1 MPNTTQL
8 ELRRNK
14 SCPHTQVI
22 SVAGFCSATPL
33 IGKSTP
39 SPTRY
44 NYPLNGGNRVIDLH
58 CLIS

>member
-1 MPNTTQL
+1 MPNAAQL

-33 IGKSTP
+33 IGKSTL

-44 NYPLNGGNRVIDLH
+44 NYPLNGGN
-58 CLIS
+58 SY